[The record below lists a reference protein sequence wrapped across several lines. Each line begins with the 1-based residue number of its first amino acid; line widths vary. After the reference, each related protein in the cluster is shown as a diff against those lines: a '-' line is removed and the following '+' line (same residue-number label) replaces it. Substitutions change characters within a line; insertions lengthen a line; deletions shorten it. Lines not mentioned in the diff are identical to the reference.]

1 MAFFEVHV
9 YNDLEY
15 FLQELASSLS
25 FWKRCKFSSNIK
37 TSCQI
42 SSWSYCAYIVVLLS
56 KKFGIL
62 WRMAGKL
69 LFFSSKNKTP
79 RGRCNII
86 LWNWTS
92 IPHVILLHTQH
103 LFWNKMAFGWSL
115 RNYSGKYPVQND
127 RNNWLRREHK
137 SFILNKWNRSPKGEW
152 VFRNNKQGRLSLFN
166 RNIPCVK
173 FFFCRSMASWQ
184 ECCVIL
190 WENCYV
196 QAT

>member
-1 MAFFEVHV
+1 MSNFKLELLCVYSGPFIKKSLVFFEEWVG
-9 YNDLEY
+9 
-15 FLQELASSLS
+15 
-25 FWKRCKFSSNIK
+25 
-37 TSCQI
+37 SC
-42 SSWSYCAYIVVLLS
+42 C
-56 KKFGIL
+56 
-62 WRMAGKL
+62 
-69 LFFSSKNKTP
+69 FFSSKTKTP

-115 RNYSGKYPVQND
+115 RNCSGKYPVQND

-173 FFFCRSMASWQ
+173 FFFAGAWLLDKN
-184 ECCVIL
+184 V
-190 WENCYV
+190 V
-196 QAT
+196 

>member
-1 MAFFEVHV
+1 MG
-9 YNDLEY
+9 
-15 FLQELASSLS
+15 
-25 FWKRCKFSSNIK
+25 
-37 TSCQI
+37 SC
-42 SSWSYCAYIVVLLS
+42 S
-56 KKFGIL
+56 
-62 WRMAGKL
+62 
-69 LFFSSKNKTP
+69 FFSSRNKTP

-173 FFFCRSMASWQ
+173 FFFLQEHGFLTRMLCNLMGKLLCASNI
-184 ECCVIL
+184 VIFALQDFQGILL
-190 WENCYV
+190 WCIGYCTVWHEFCIWKRRL
-196 QAT
+196 